1 MLRDLKFAFRQLFKA
16 PAFTIAAAT
25 VLALGIGVNTAVF
38 SLVNTLFFAP
48 PAYVK
53 PHELVQLF
61 SQDKKDP
68 KKFRG
73 FSYPTYVDVREQ
85 NTVFTDVMSFNL
97 ALIGIG
103 QKGDTRRA
111 FAGIVSSNY
120 FSVLGVPVARGRA
133 FVPEEEA
140 PGHNTPVAIVSYS
153 YWQKHDLDPGV
164 LGSQV
169 FINGRSFTIVGVTPK
184 GFVGTMQVLSPEVWL
199 PMSVYDQVAN
209 DWSFTSDNKTT
220 IDDRKGT
227 QLRVMGRLKPG
238 MTAAAAKPALE
249 GLAANLEKAYPV
261 EQKDQTFLAERVS
274 RNTVSNTPG
283 SDSGIKAI
291 APLLLGMAVVV
302 LLVACLNLANM
313 LLARGT
319 ARRKEIAIRLA
330 LGSSRWR
337 IVRQLLTEGFLLA
350 LLGGAGGLILG
361 LWSSDL
367 LVGSM
372 RKLMPLDI
380 IWLTG
385 PNPVILAATFGF
397 CLLGTLMFALG
408 PALKISRSAV
418 VTDLK
423 EHAGEDVVR
432 RRWKFLPRNPLVVV
446 QIAFSLALIT
456 AAALFIRGAGKAA
469 SVDTGLKPGASYIL
483 EVDASLAGYEP
494 KRAQEL
500 YQNLSERLA
509 ALPGVE
515 HASISS
521 TVPFGMISLDRT
533 AQRAGVHLGPDA
545 RPATAAEGLGFKAAW
560 DSVGADYF
568 STVGLP
574 VIRGRAF
581 SEAEA
586 TQPGPKVAII
596 DEILAKKL
604 WPDGDALGQHIQYAA
619 ENAPA
624 GARGR
629 AATGAS
635 PNLNEEEKQ
644 KETIEIV
651 GIVPAT
657 RHQLFEMEEPGGAIY
672 LPFARGFQSDVSF
685 FVRFRSLAS
694 GNEAITADLL
704 RRTVRDV
711 DPSIPILSLR
721 TFAQYLDSN
730 LDLWL
735 VRAGA
740 ALFSIFGGLAL
751 GLAVVGLYGVKAY
764 SVARRTREIGIRMA
778 LGAQAGA
785 VLRMIMGEG
794 SIMLVSGI
802 AIGLLLAMATAKIL
816 SGILYGVGALDPV
829 AFTVAP
835 LVLTIAALIAT
846 WLPAR
851 RATQVDPV
859 QALRAE

>member
-1 MLRDLKFAFRQLFKA
+1 MIRDLKFGFRQLFKA
-16 PAFTIAAAT
+16 PAFTIAAVT

-38 SLVNTLFFAP
+38 TLVNTVFFAS
-48 PAYVK
+48 PAYAK
-53 PHELVQLF
+53 PHEIVQLF

-73 FSYPTYVDVREQ
+73 FSYPTYLDIREQ
-85 NTVFTDVMSFNL
+85 NTVFTDVMAFNL

-111 FAGIVSSNY
+111 FAAIGTSNY
-120 FSVLGVPVARGRA
+120 FSVLGVPLARGRA
-133 FVPEEEA
+133 FLPEEEI
-140 PGHNTPVAIVSYS
+140 PGHNTPVAIASYS
-153 YWQKHDLDPGV
+153 YWQKHGLDPNV

-169 FINGRSFTIVGVTPK
+169 FINGRAFTIVGITPK
-184 GFVGTMQVLSPEVWL
+184 GFVGTMQILSPEIWL

-209 DWSFTSDNKTT
+209 DFRSENRTT
-220 IDDRKGT
+220 IDDRKGM
-227 QLRVMGRLKPG
+227 QLRIMGRLKPG
-238 MTAAAAKPALE
+238 LTAAAAKPELA

-261 EQKDQTFLAERVS
+261 EQKDQTFMAERVS

-283 SDSGIKAI
+283 SDSKIIAI
-291 APLLLGMAVVV
+291 APLVLGMAVVV

-313 LLARGT
+313 LLARST

-330 LGSSRWR
+330 LGGSRWR
-337 IVRQLLTEGFLLA
+337 IVRQLLTEGFVLA
-350 LLGGAGGLILG
+350 LLGGLGGLILG

-380 IWLTG
+380 VWLTG
-385 PNPVILAATFGF
+385 PNPAILAATFGF

-423 EHAGEDVVR
+423 EQAGEDVVR
-432 RRWKFLPRNPLVVV
+432 RRWKFLPRHPLVVV

-469 SVDTGLKPGASYIL
+469 SVDTGLRPGASYIL

-500 YQNLSERLA
+500 YRNLNERLA

-515 HASISS
+515 RASISS
-521 TVPFGMISLDRT
+521 IVPFGMFELSRKV
-533 AQRAGVHLGPDA
+533 QRAGVHPASDA
-545 RPATAAEGLGFKAAW
+545 KPATAAEGLAFEVAW
-560 DSVGADYF
+560 NSVGADYF

-574 VIRGRAF
+574 VTRGRGF
-581 SEAEA
+581 TEAEA

-596 DEILAKKL
+596 DEVLAKKL
-604 WPDGDALGQHIQYAA
+604 WPDGDAVGQRIQYADQKGGTSA
-619 ENAPA
+619 DFN
-624 GARGR
+624 
-629 AATGAS
+629 S
-635 PNLNEEEKQ
+635 EEK
-644 KETIEIV
+644 ESMEIV

-657 RHQLFEMEEPGGAIY
+657 RHALFETEEPVGGIY
-672 LPFARGFQSDVSF
+672 LPFARGFQSDISY

-694 GNEAITADLL
+694 SNEAATADLL

-711 DPSIPILSLR
+711 DPSIPILALR
-721 TFAQYLDSN
+721 TFAQHLDSN

-740 ALFSIFGGLAL
+740 ALFSVFGALAL

-785 VLRMIMGEG
+785 VLRMIMRES
-794 SIMLVSGI
+794 SIMLFTGI
-802 AIGLLLAMATAKIL
+802 IIGLLLAIASAKIL
-816 SGILYGVGALDPV
+816 SGILYGVHALDPI
-829 AFTVAP
+829 AFTVAS
-835 LVLTIAALIAT
+835 LVMTTAALIAT

-851 RATQVDPV
+851 RATRVNPV
-859 QALRAE
+859 QALRGE

>member
-1 MLRDLKFAFRQLFKA
+1 MNMIGDFKFAFRQLFKT
-16 PAFTIAAAT
+16 PGFTIAAAT

-38 SLVNTLFFAP
+38 SLVNTLFFAS

-53 PHELVQLF
+53 PHEMVQLF

-73 FSYPTYVDVREQ
+73 FSYPTYIDVREQ
-85 NTVFTDVMSFNL
+85 NTVFTDVLSFNL

-103 QKGDTRRA
+103 QKGDTRRT

-133 FVPEEEA
+133 FLPEEET
-140 PGHNTPVAIVSYS
+140 PGRNAPVAIVSYS
-153 YWQKHDLDPGV
+153 YWQKHDLDPSV

-169 FINGRSFTIVGVTPK
+169 FINGRSFTIVGIAPK

-199 PMSVYDQVAN
+199 PISVYDQVAN
-209 DWSFTSDNKTT
+209 DFESENKTT

-227 QLRVMGRLKPG
+227 QLRIMGRLKPG
-238 MTAAAAKPALE
+238 MTSAAARPALE
-249 GLAANLEKAYPV
+249 ALAANLEKAYPV
-261 EQKDQTFLAERVS
+261 EQKDQTFIADRAP
-274 RNTVSNTPG
+274 RNTVSNRPG
-283 SDSGIKAI
+283 ADSQIKAI
-291 APLLLGMAVVV
+291 APLLLGMAAVV

-330 LGSSRWR
+330 LGGSRWR
-337 IVRQLLTEGFLLA
+337 IVRQLLTEGFVLA
-350 LLGGAGGLILG
+350 LLGGVGGLVLG

-380 IWLTG
+380 VWLTG
-385 PNPVILAATFGF
+385 PNPAILAATFGF
-397 CLLGTLMFALG
+397 CLLGTLLFALG
-408 PALKISRSAV
+408 PALKISRNAV
-418 VTDLK
+418 ITELK

-432 RRWKFLPRNPLVVV
+432 RHWKFLPRNPLVVT

-469 SVDTGLKPGASYIL
+469 SIDTGLRPGASFLL

-494 KRAQEL
+494 KRVQEIYRIL
-500 YQNLSERLA
+500 NERLA
-509 ALPGVE
+509 GLPGVE
-515 HASISS
+515 NASISS
-521 TVPFGMISLDRT
+521 TVPFGMISSDRT
-533 AQRAGVHLGPDA
+533 VQRAGLHPGPDA
-545 RPATAAEGLGFKAAW
+545 KPASAADGLAFKASW
-560 DSVGADYF
+560 NSVGANYF

-574 VIRGRAF
+574 VRGRVF
-581 SEAEA
+581 SESEA
-586 TQPGPKVAII
+586 TQPGPNVAII

-604 WPDGDALGQHIQYAA
+604 WPDGEALGQRIQYAGG
-619 ENAPA
+619 NTPA
-624 GARGR
+624 DQRGAGS
-629 AATGAS
+629 ATGTS
-635 PNLNEEEKQ
+635 GGLGGEKKQ
-644 KETIEIV
+644 EETIEIV
-651 GIVPAT
+651 GIAPVT
-657 RHQLFEMEEPGGAIY
+657 RHQLFEFEEPAGSIY

-694 GNEAITADLL
+694 GNEASAADLL

-711 DPSIPILSLR
+711 DPSLPILSLR
-721 TFAQYLDSN
+721 TFAQHLDSN

-740 ALFSIFGGLAL
+740 ALFSIFGALAL
-751 GLAVVGLYGVKAY
+751 GLAVVGLYGVKSY

-785 VLRMIMGEG
+785 VLKMIMREG

-802 AIGLLLAMATAKIL
+802 AIGLLLAIATARIL

-835 LVLTIAALIAT
+835 LVLAIAALIAT

-851 RATQVDPV
+851 RATQINPI

>member
-1 MLRDLKFAFRQLFKA
+1 MIGDLKFAFRQLLKA
-16 PAFTIAAAT
+16 PGFTIAAAI

-48 PAYVK
+48 PAYAR
-53 PHELVQLF
+53 PHEMMQLF
-61 SQDKKDP
+61 SQNKKDP

-73 FSYPTYVDVREQ
+73 FSYPTYLDIREQ
-85 NTVFTDVMSFNL
+85 NTVFSDVL
-97 ALIGIG
+97 AYNVAFVGLG
-103 QKGDTRRA
+103 QKGDTRRVFSA
-111 FAGIVSSNY
+111 VVTSNY
-120 FSVLGVPVARGRA
+120 FSVLGVPLARGRA
-133 FVPEEEA
+133 FLPEEET
-140 PGHNTPVAIVSYS
+140 PGHSASAAIVSYS
-153 YWQKHDLDPGV
+153 YWQKHNLDPTV
-164 LGSQV
+164 LGSQLM
-169 FINGRSFTIVGVTPK
+169 INGRSFTIVGIAPK
-184 GFVGTMQVLSPEVWL
+184 GFVGTMQILSPEVWL

-209 DWSFTSDNKTT
+209 DFESEDKTT

-227 QLRVMGRLKPG
+227 HMHILGRLKPG
-238 MTAAAAKPALE
+238 MTAAAARSALE
-249 GLAANLEKAYPV
+249 GLAANLEKAYPI
-261 EQKDQTFLAERVS
+261 EQKDQTFLIAPVS
-274 RNTVSNTPG
+274 RNSVSNNPTAEG
-283 SDSGIKAI
+283 GLKVI
-291 APLLLGMAVVV
+291 APLLLGMAAIV

-330 LGSSRWR
+330 LGGSRWR
-337 IVRQLLTEGFLLA
+337 IVRQLLTEGFVLA
-350 LLGGAGGLILG
+350 LLGGVGGLILG

-380 IWLTG
+380 VWLTE
-385 PNPVILAATFGF
+385 PSPAILAATFGF
-397 CLLGTLMFALG
+397 CVLGTLIFALG

-469 SVDTGLKPGASYIL
+469 SVDTGLKPGASYVL

-500 YQNLSERLA
+500 YRDLNDRLA

-521 TVPFGMISLDRT
+521 VVPFGMFEFSRKVR
-533 AQRAGVHLGPDA
+533 RAGLHVAPDA
-545 RPATAAEGLGFKAAW
+545 KPATAADGLAFEVAW
-560 DSVGADYF
+560 NSIGADYF

-574 VIRGRAF
+574 VVRGRNF
-581 SEAEA
+581 TEAEA
-586 TQPGPKVAII
+586 TETGPKVAII
-596 DEILAKKL
+596 DEVLAKKL
-604 WPDGDALGQHIQYAA
+604 WPEGDALGQRIQYAA
-619 ENAPA
+619 ANAQSASGGNAHA
-624 GARGR
+624 GGSAD
-629 AATGAS
+629 
-635 PNLNEEEKQ
+635 LNEGEKQ
-644 KETIEIV
+644 EETIEIV

-657 RHQLFEMEEPGGAIY
+657 RHALFEKEPAGGIY
-672 LPFARGFQSDVSF
+672 LPFARGFQSDTSF
-685 FVRFRSLAS
+685 LVRFHSLSPA
-694 GNEAITADLL
+694 NEASTADLL
-704 RRTVRDV
+704 RRTVRGV
-711 DPSIPILSLR
+711 DPSLPILSLR
-721 TFAQYLDSN
+721 TFAQHLDSN

-740 ALFSIFGGLAL
+740 ALFSIFGALAL

-785 VLRMIMGEG
+785 VLRMIMREG
-794 SIMLVSGI
+794 SIMLISGVV
-802 AIGLLLAMATAKIL
+802 IGLLLSVATAKVL
-816 SGILYGVGALDPV
+816 SGILYEVGPLDPI
-829 AFTVAP
+829 AFTTAP
-835 LVLTIAALIAT
+835 LILAAAALIAT

-851 RATQVDPV
+851 RATQVNPM
-859 QALRAE
+859 QALRTE